1 MYIQGQFA
9 GTTPLSLNMDNQ
21 ETHNIAFRKE
31 GHNPAICRLGSK
43 VLAGIIVLDVIFSVF
58 LLIVDAM
65 SGNWKVLKH
74 NGCVVV
80 LRADE

>member
-1 MYIQGQFA
+1 MH
-9 GTTPLSLNMDNQ
+9 SV
-21 ETHNIAFRKE
+21 KK
-31 GHNPAICRLGSK
+31 GHNPAIRRLGSK
-43 VLAGIIVLDVIFSVF
+43 VLAGIIVLDVIFGVF

-74 NGCVVV
+74 NGRVVV